1 MDVFMEKIVAKRKD
15 FKDNLISAGIVFGTL
30 ILVFV
35 GLNLVAMVPFLQ
47 SFSLFLV
54 VGLVYLAYRLITSRN
69 IEFEYVVTN
78 GELDI
83 DKIISRR
90 KRKRIFSASCK
101 EFDIVAKVKSNS
113 FSQSVQ
119 SIKNRIDAS
128 SSPDSDSAYFVTLNY
143 KGEKTLVI
151 FEPDEK
157 MLNNFKFF
165 IPRKVLMN

>member
-1 MDVFMEKIVAKRKD
+1 MDVFMEKIVAKKKGL
-15 FKDNLISAGIVFGTL
+15 KDNMIVAGIIFGA
-30 ILVFV
+30 IIAIFV
-35 GLNLVAMVPFLQ
+35 AINLPIINQLGIG
-47 SFSLFLV
+47 LFLV
-54 VGLVYLAYRLITSRN
+54 AGFIYLAYRLITSRN
-69 IEFEYVVTN
+69 VEYEYVVTN

-83 DKIISRR
+83 DKIISQR

-101 EFDIVAKVKSNS
+101 EFDIVARVKSNS

-128 SSPDSDSAYFVTLNY
+128 SSLDSPDAYFATLNY

-165 IPRKVLMN
+165 IPRKILLN